1 MNPQEYSK
9 RLMGMSNAIMNVET
23 LEEKAER
30 EKEETAKEMEDARDI
45 VEEMAQNSDWAEEHG
60 CRQEEEQDGEWQV

>member
-1 MNPQEYSK
+1 MTQFYK
-9 RLMGMSNAIMNVET
+9 RLLDTCNPDIASVET